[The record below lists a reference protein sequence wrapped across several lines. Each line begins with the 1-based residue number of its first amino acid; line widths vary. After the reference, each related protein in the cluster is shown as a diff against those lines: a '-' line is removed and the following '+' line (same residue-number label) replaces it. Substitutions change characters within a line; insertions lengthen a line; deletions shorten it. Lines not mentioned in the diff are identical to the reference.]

1 MVPGDNNFIRA
12 VIYKCR
18 AYPKPTQAKPLAGV
32 LGVSRGRLLALPTN
46 IRLGWKG
53 LQETNS
59 LAYSKNSQ
67 FTVVKIFLT
76 LTPEL

>member
-1 MVPGDNNFIRA
+1 MGPGDNNFIRA

-18 AYPKPTQAKPLAGV
+18 AYPKPTQVKPLAGV

-59 LAYSKNSQ
+59 LAYLKNSQ
-67 FTVVKIFLT
+67 FTVVKFFIT